1 MVRGCASNFAGHS
14 PKKREPLPEGLSPSA
29 HQAAKP
35 QRKSNGACGKLARAP
50 NGAPLLTDELLKWR
64 SEFPMLDS
72 TVYLISHSL
81 GAMPRA
87 TYERLHEYA
96 DIWATRG
103 VRAWAEGWW
112 NMPVSVGNEVG
123 RIIGADPE
131 TVVMHQ
137 NVSICQS
144 LILSCFLPLP
154 ANSKRN
160 KIVYSEL
167 NFPSVMYVYGAHA
180 RAHGLRIET
189 VKSDDGI
196 TVPLERMLAAI
207 DEETLLAP
215 ISHVLFKSAFLQ
227 DAKAIIQRAH
237 KVGAM
242 VILDTYQS
250 AGTVPFSVKE
260 LNVDFATGGSVKW
273 LCGGPGAGYL
283 YVRPDLIEKLQPKT
297 TGWMAHEHPFAFETE
312 MHYAPNITRFLHGSP
327 AIPALY
333 AAESGYKIINEIGVA
348 AIREKSV
355 RQTSRLIELAEAAG
369 FRVTS
374 PKDPARRGG
383 TVTIAVEHAAA
394 VTRELVRREVIVD
407 YRPGAGVRLSPHFY
421 TTDDELEFAIKEMKS
436 IRDTRSYATNEA
448 AGAAF

>member
-1 MVRGCASNFAGHS
+1 MTDD
-14 PKKREPLPEGLSPSA
+14 
-29 HQAAKP
+29 
-35 QRKSNGACGKLARAP
+35 
-50 NGAPLLTDELLKWR
+50 LLNWR
-64 SEFPMLDS
+64 SEFPILDQ

-87 TYERLHEYA
+87 TYDRLHEYA
-96 DIWATRG
+96 EVWATRG

-112 NMPVSVGNEVG
+112 NMPVTVGNEVG

-144 LILSCFLPLP
+144 LILSCFLPP
-154 ANSKRN
+154 PQNSKRR

-167 NFPSVMYVYGAHA
+167 NFPSVMYVYEAHA
-180 RAHGLRIET
+180 SAHGLRIET

-207 DEETLLAP
+207 DEETLLVP

-227 DAKAIIQRAH
+227 DAKAITERAH
-237 KVGAM
+237 EVGAM
-242 VILDTYQS
+242 VVLDTYQS

-283 YVRPDLIEKLQPKT
+283 YVRPDLIDRLEPKT
-297 TGWMAHEHPFAFETE
+297 TGWMAHEQPFAFASELR
-312 MHYAPNITRFLHGSP
+312 YAPNITRFLHGSP

-333 AAESGYKIINEIGVA
+333 AAQSGYEVINQIGVEK
-348 AIREKSV
+348 IREKSV
-355 RQTSRLIELAEAAG
+355 RQTQRLIELAQEEG

-374 PKDPARRGG
+374 PSHPAQRGG
-383 TVTIAVEHAAA
+383 TITVWDDHADAI
-394 VTRELVRREVIVD
+394 TKELIRREFIVD
-407 YRPGAGVRLSPHFY
+407 YRPGAGVRISPHFY
-421 TTDDELEFAIKEMKS
+421 TKDEELELVIQEMKK
-436 IRDTRSYATNEA
+436 IRDARGYETSEKV
-448 AGAAF
+448 GAAF